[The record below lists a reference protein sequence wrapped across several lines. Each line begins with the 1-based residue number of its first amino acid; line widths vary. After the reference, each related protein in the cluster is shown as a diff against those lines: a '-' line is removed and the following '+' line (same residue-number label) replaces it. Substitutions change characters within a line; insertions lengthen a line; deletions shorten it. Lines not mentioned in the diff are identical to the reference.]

1 MHKPPVFYALIQV
14 KFNAVQMERFVS
26 DFREALRSNGF
37 PDYQE
42 DTQTELLIS
51 MGPGGPRPPEQRPRN
66 RWRFFNMERTEGFT
80 LLDDALVYHTN
91 RYDCFAHCR
100 DVALQALRI
109 LHDRVDLA
117 YVERVGMRYLDA
129 VMPAAG
135 AALADLVKP
144 TLLGPYSELP
154 GDLDHGFSE
163 TRKIVG
169 DGNLVMRTLIN
180 EKGLAIPPD
189 LQNQTLNLDETLKSY
204 QGDLLLVDTDYFVQ
218 KRFKFDMNAI
228 EKQFQASHAVLID
241 TFKAAITDEAKALWG
256 L

>member
-1 MHKPPVFYALIQV
+1 
-14 KFNAVQMERFVS
+14 
-26 DFREALRSNGF
+26 
-37 PDYQE
+37 
-42 DTQTELLIS
+42 
-51 MGPGGPRPPEQRPRN
+51 
-66 RWRFFNMERTEGFT
+66 
-80 LLDDALVYHTN
+80 
-91 RYDCFAHCR
+91 
-100 DVALQALRI
+100 
-109 LHDRVDLA
+109 
-117 YVERVGMRYLDA
+117 
-129 VMPAAG
+129 
-135 AALADLVKP
+135 
-144 TLLGPYSELP
+144 
-154 GDLDHGFSE
+154 
-163 TRKIVG
+163 VG